1 VINPPLLKREAE
13 RGATMKQYSM
23 VALVVCTA
31 AGCGIPKDQY
41 QAKAL
46 EAQQLSQKY
55 KDESD
60 KAAVLEAKVR
70 QLEQKNTDLSQSQV
84 KLQQEKGELE
94 KKSSEYQQLADSL
107 KSQIDTGQIELSE
120 LKGKMTVKM
129 KDKILFSSGSAHI
142 NDEGQDALKKVADA
156 LQAVKGKIIRVEGHT
171 DDVPLHKG
179 PYKTNWEL
187 SVARALAVLKSLQDN
202 HVDPALLSAAGF
214 GEYHP
219 IAPNDSAQNRSLNRR
234 IEIVLAAAE

>member
-1 VINPPLLKREAE
+1 MKR
-13 RGATMKQYSM
+13 YSM

-31 AGCGIPKDQY
+31 TGCGIPKDQY

-94 KKSSEYQQLADSL
+94 KKSSEYQQLAPVRPES
-107 KSQIDTGQIELSE
+107 TTR
-120 LKGKMTVKM
+120 GKV
-129 KDKILFSSGSAHI
+129 
-142 NDEGQDALKKVADA
+142 
-156 LQAVKGKIIRVEGHT
+156 R
-171 DDVPLHKG
+171 
-179 PYKTNWEL
+179 
-187 SVARALAVLKSLQDN
+187 
-202 HVDPALLSAAGF
+202 
-214 GEYHP
+214 
-219 IAPNDSAQNRSLNRR
+219 
-234 IEIVLAAAE
+234 

>member
-1 VINPPLLKREAE
+1 
-13 RGATMKQYSM
+13 MKQYSM
-23 VALVVCTA
+23 VALVVCIAT
-31 AGCGIPKDQY
+31 GCGIPKDQY
-41 QAKAL
+41 NAKAM

-60 KAAVLEAKVR
+60 KASVLEAKVR

-129 KDKILFSSGSAHI
+129 KDKILFSSGSARL

-156 LQAVKGKIIRVEGHT
+156 LQSVKGKIIRVEGHT

-187 SVARALAVLKSLQDN
+187 SVARALAVVKSLQDN
-202 HVDPALLSAAGF
+202 GVDPKLLSAAGF

-219 IAPNDSAQNRSLNRR
+219 IAPNDSPQNRSLNRR
-234 IEIVLAAAE
+234 IEIVLAPAE

>member
-1 VINPPLLKREAE
+1 MKR
-13 RGATMKQYSM
+13 YSM

-31 AGCGIPKDQY
+31 TGCGIPKDQY

-129 KDKILFSSGSAHI
+129 KDKILFSSGSARI
-142 NDEGQDALKKVADA
+142 NDEGQGALKKVADA
-156 LQAVKGKIIRVEGHT
+156 LQSVKGKIIRVEGHT
-171 DDVPLHKG
+171 DDVPLNKG

-187 SVARALAVLKSLQDN
+187 SVARALAVVKSLQDN
-202 HVDPALLSAAGF
+202 GVDPALLSAAGF

-219 IAPNDSAQNRSLNRR
+219 IAPNDSPQNRSLNRR
-234 IEIVLAAAE
+234 IEIVLAPAG

>member
-1 VINPPLLKREAE
+1 MKR
-13 RGATMKQYSM
+13 YSM

-31 AGCGIPKDQY
+31 TGCGIPKDQY
-41 QAKAL
+41 NAKAL

-129 KDKILFSSGSAHI
+129 KDKILFSSGSARI
-142 NDEGQDALKKVADA
+142 NDEGLDALKKVGDA
-156 LQAVKGKIIRVEGHT
+156 LQNVKGKIIRVEGHT

-187 SVARALAVLKSLQDN
+187 SVARALAVVRALQDDG
-202 HVDPALLSAAGF
+202 VSPALLSAAGF

-219 IAPNDSAQNRSLNRR
+219 IAPNDSPQNRSLNRR

>member
-1 VINPPLLKREAE
+1 
-13 RGATMKQYSM
+13 MKQYSM

-31 AGCGIPKDQY
+31 TACGISKDQY
-41 QAKAL
+41 TAKEL

-129 KDKILFSSGSAHI
+129 KDKILFSSGSARI

-156 LQAVKGKIIRVEGHT
+156 LQSVKGKIIRVEGHT

-187 SVARALAVLKSLQDN
+187 SVARALAVVKSLQDN
-202 HVDPALLSAAGF
+202 GVDPKLLSAAGF

-219 IAPNDSAQNRSLNRR
+219 IAPNDSPQNRSLNRR
-234 IEIVLAAAE
+234 IEIVLAPAE

>member
-1 VINPPLLKREAE
+1 
-13 RGATMKQYSM
+13 MKQYSM

-31 AGCGIPKDQY
+31 TGCGIPKDQY
-41 QAKAL
+41 NAKEL
-46 EAQQLSQKY
+46 EARQLSQKY

-129 KDKILFSSGSAHI
+129 KDKILFSSGSARI
-142 NDEGQDALKKVADA
+142 NDEGLDALKKVGDA
-156 LQAVKGKIIRVEGHT
+156 LQNVKGKIIRVEGHT

-187 SVARALAVLKSLQDN
+187 SVARALAVVRALQDDGVN
-202 HVDPALLSAAGF
+202 PALLSAAGF

-219 IAPNDSAQNRSLNRR
+219 IAPNDSPQNRSLNRR
-234 IEIVLAAAE
+234 IEIVLAPAE

>member
-1 VINPPLLKREAE
+1 
-13 RGATMKQYSM
+13 MKPCLM
-23 VALVVCTA
+23 VALFVCTA

-41 QAKAL
+41 NAKAL

-60 KAAVLEAKVR
+60 KAAALEAKVR
-70 QLEQKNTDLSQSQV
+70 QLEQRNTDLSQSQV

-107 KSQIDTGQIELSE
+107 KGQIDAGQIELSE

-129 KDKILFSSGSAHI
+129 KDKILFSSGSARI
-142 NDEGQDALKKVADA
+142 NEDGQEALKKVADA
-156 LQAVKGKIIRVEGHT
+156 LQSVKGKIIRVEGHT

-187 SVARALAVLKSLQDN
+187 SVARALAVVRCLQDN
-202 HVDPALLSAAGF
+202 KVDPALLSAAGY

-219 IAPNDSAQNRSLNRR
+219 IAPNDSPENRSLNRR
-234 IEIVLAAAE
+234 IEIVLASAE